1 MLKYNSTHPR
11 TDVHIDNGVLA
22 LTLALSPQTDYEG
35 GGTFFEHL
43 GEDSLVEMDAG
54 HATWRPGSVRH
65 GGHRVSSGQRY
76 IIGAF
81 LLLEDRVEHVRRLKN
96 RGAKLRQKGDLNGAI
111 RHFEW
116 ALQINGKCATCL
128 KDLSELRSS
137 LADME
142 PQQRHEHLKEAE
154 AFIRRSLDLLP
165 SDSDALFNL
174 GLVLSKKGDSKG
186 ALEAYEAASRSN
198 ADDVELLYNLA
209 MKYEEANRKEEGINA
224 YRKALKAQPSFGKAR
239 CNLGAALAES
249 GDLDGAL
256 VEFLEAVRF
265 DPSSPTP
272 WQNLAVLYHK
282 QGVSCV
288 QGLAQCASKEAA
300 VEISRTASQALGEA
314 DNAWRKV
321 MELVDD
327 QRTKQETVTRLAQ
340 VLQLRGRAVAIE
352 DPAAALPHFLEAT
365 QLLPT
370 EPSAWEALAKVY
382 HIVGD
387 EVNSK
392 KAGARLGVLRSLAP
406 QR

>member
-1 MLKYNSTHPR
+1 MRLISQNPEMSTR
-11 TDVHIDNGVLA
+11 QVADEVGISNGSAYYVL
-22 LTLALSPQTDYEG
+22 T
-35 GGTFFEHL
+35 
-43 GEDSLVEMDAG
+43 
-54 HATWRPGSVRH
+54 
-65 GGHRVSSGQRY
+65 
-76 IIGAF
+76 
-81 LLLEDRVEHVRRLKN
+81 
-96 RGAKLRQKGDLNGAI
+96 
-111 RHFEW
+111 
-116 ALQINGKCATCL
+116 
-128 KDLSELRSS
+128 
-137 LADME
+137 
-142 PQQRHEHLKEAE
+142 
-154 AFIRRSLDLLP
+154 
-165 SDSDALFNL
+165 
-174 GLVLSKKGDSKG
+174 
-186 ALEAYEAASRSN
+186 
-198 ADDVELLYNLA
+198 
-209 MKYEEANRKEEGINA
+209 
-224 YRKALKAQPSFGKAR
+224 
-239 CNLGAALAES
+239 
-249 GDLDGAL
+249 AL
-256 VEFLEAVRF
+256 VEKGFVKLGNFKKNPRKGQYAYLLTPKGIREKSLLTHSFIELKREEFEVLRAVADVDVAWIHVVAQVLVHLANEVVEALRCRRGERRRLADDRGGVAGGFEHCRQEDHVLAGGDGPALEAVRF
-265 DPSSPTP
+265 DPTSPTP

-282 QGVSCV
+282 QGVSTV

-300 VEISRTASQALGEA
+300 VEISRTASHALGEA